1 MAPSKAL
8 AKYASVFPDVL
19 ERPEEL
25 LGPNYRTLFNYWA
38 FLDSLTIEQIV
49 DIHPKNCASYTY
61 DTLVFDSFTCVAGR
75 DQVINL
81 SNYTG
86 CIKTAMA
93 TYEIIGMHV
102 LLDQGLN
109 LHYLRLKNL

>member
-1 MAPSKAL
+1 MTPSKAL

-25 LGPNYRTLFNYWA
+25 LGPNYITLFNYWS

-49 DIHPKNCASYTY
+49 DIHPKNSASHNY
-61 DTLVFDSFTCVAGR
+61 DILLFNSFTLVSSGE
-75 DQVINL
+75 QVTNL
-81 SNYTG
+81 SNYIG
-86 CIKTAMA
+86 SMKTAMA
-93 TYEIIGMHV
+93 SYEIIGMHV

>member
-1 MAPSKAL
+1 MTRSKAL
-8 AKYASVFPDVL
+8 TNYASVFPDVL

-25 LGPNYRTLFNYWA
+25 LGPNYRTLFNYWS
-38 FLDSLTIEQIV
+38 FLDGLTEKEIV
-49 DIHPKNCASYTY
+49 DIHPKNSASHNY
-61 DTLVFDSFTCVAGR
+61 DILVFNSFTLVSSGE
-75 DQVINL
+75 QVTNL

-86 CIKTAMA
+86 SMKTAMA

-102 LLDQGLN
+102 LLDQDLN